1 VLLYFKLSKRLS
13 TSASRSVRNLR
24 PCLSQTQFPDGP
36 EFNKVACRWVDDT
49 ALSVQYLFLAKRIRA
64 AATAAESRIR
74 GTHVPEEVAV
84 ARAAAAAAETVR
96 DTHVPEE
103 VVVAASKWS
112 EPVSYQVA
120 VAACCKSGRW
130 LSLTI
135 KYLINE
141 CDPAMRS
148 AKYRI
153 ASLVSGFYGAECMEL
168 QPSEL
173 GPVVRPK
180 RRRLKSPD
188 CLADSKSTFQVG
200 DLARLSRGRGGDEDM
215 YAVIVD
221 VARRVD
227 VAAVAA
233 SIDTIRWFALGNGST
248 CAWHAARVH
257 HRCRNLFPP
266 DAPCESVGSI
276 LRLLWDQRQGTAHT
290 AFWRDRALLSS
301 AGVRCVGG
309 DRDEM
314 IVEEVVEVLKLTS
327 KYAVTGRSASG
338 TDWLPRRAGSRSSQS
353 RTQWLPQGERDALRP
368 SELLA
373 LENAGAVKRRRFVD
387 TRAQSSRP
395 RDLPPSLVKAID
407 QARIGVH
414 GAGVQPLPMDIK
426 GLHAQQN
433 GSTRSVVRDAMKH
446 WMDSVPGKAWL
457 AEKAAMHAG
466 DET

>member
-1 VLLYFKLSKRLS
+1 MRQKR
-13 TSASRSVRNLR
+13 
-24 PCLSQTQFPDGP
+24 Q
-36 EFNKVACRWVDDT
+36 
-49 ALSVQYLFLAKRIRA
+49 
-64 AATAAESRIR
+64 
-74 GTHVPEEVAV
+74 
-84 ARAAAAAAETVR
+84 
-96 DTHVPEE
+96 
-103 VVVAASKWS
+103 
-112 EPVSYQVA
+112 
-120 VAACCKSGRW
+120 
-130 LSLTI
+130 
-135 KYLINE
+135 
-141 CDPAMRS
+141 
-148 AKYRI
+148 
-153 ASLVSGFYGAECMEL
+153 
-168 QPSEL
+168 
-173 GPVVRPK
+173 
-180 RRRLKSPD
+180 RRKSPG

-200 DLARLSRGRGGDEDM
+200 DLARLTGRRGGDADKLL
-215 YAVIVD
+215 AVIVD

-233 SIDTIRWFALGNGST
+233 SIDTIRWFALGSSGPRS

-266 DAPCESVGSI
+266 DAPCESVGII

-290 AFWRDRALLSS
+290 SFWRDRALLSA

-314 IVEEVVEVLKLTS
+314 IVEEVVAVLKLTS
-327 KYAVTGRSASG
+327 KYTVTGRSASG
-338 TDWLPRRAGSRSSQS
+338 TEWLPRRAGSRSSQS